1 MSDLSLRA
9 PKSRYGTIVASCVG
23 IVVLACVPPL
33 VNDYLRYILNLI
45 LVYVVVAVGFNIV
58 LGYLGQLAFANAAFF
73 GIGAYA
79 TAILMGRFGVPFI
92 LALPLAGLAGACAG
106 LLVSLPA
113 QRLQA
118 YYLAIVT
125 LAAGELLRW
134 TYVQADWLTQGS
146 TGLPM
151 PEAWLFGIPITTDL
165 SKFYVFLGL
174 VVVVLW
180 VTYNVLRSRFGRAMI
195 AARDNELAAASLSI
209 SPARIKVLAFAY
221 SGFVVGIGGAM
232 FALLLGRIAP
242 DSFDLSQLL
251 LHFTIVI
258 IGGLGSLVGSVLG
271 AVLLTAAPELLR
283 DIPGM
288 EEIVFSLMLIMALLF
303 APAGLSGLVITWFPR
318 LRERYLLEGPA
329 WR

>member
-1 MSDLSLRA
+1 MV
-9 PKSRYGTIVASCVG
+9 VASLVA
-23 IVVLACVPPL
+23 IVILACVPLL
-33 VNDYLRYILNLI
+33 VNDYIRYILNLI

-58 LGYLGQLAFANAAFF
+58 LGYVGQLAFANAAFF

-79 TAILMGRFGVPFI
+79 TAIFTGRLGLPFV
-92 LALPLAGLAGACAG
+92 LAMPLAAAVTACAG
-106 LLVSLPA
+106 FLVSLPA
-113 QRLQA
+113 MRLRA

-151 PEAWLFGIPITTDL
+151 PDTWLFGIPITGDL
-165 SKFYVFLGL
+165 SKFYLFLSL
-174 VVVVLW
+174 TLIVLW
-180 VTYNVLRSRFGRAMI
+180 VTSNILRSRFGRAMI
-195 AARDNELAAASLSI
+195 AVRDSESAAAGGGV
-209 SPARIKVLAFAY
+209 SPAGIKMLAFAY

-232 FALLLGRIAP
+232 FAVLLGRIAP

-258 IGGLGSLVGSVLG
+258 IGGLGSLAGSVLG

-283 DIPGM
+283 DFPGL
-288 EEIVFSLMLIMALLF
+288 EEIVFSLMLIAALLF
-303 APAGLSGLVITWFPR
+303 APGGLSGLATRWIPR
-318 LRERYLLEGPA
+318 LRERYLLERKT